1 MKELEEFI
9 NKIIGKYEKSADAL
23 IYESSMNIKKSQVEL
38 DEEIESL
45 KQKASSLLHDMRIEN
60 ANKYKEMFNQG
71 ITEEQKEELEQLGIN
86 KTPECQFAKYGFEV
100 PEFEGEILKEL
111 SDHNGKK
118 YFIGYSIDV
127 RVGIAYP
134 YPKTWTE
141 DGKCFNDDDI
151 KIDGFDLTPIKKP
164 WYEYESNIGKLI
176 IDIANNSGL
185 YIFDSLKFD
194 KDINRNILVGF
205 SIADMKIKRLAN
217 ICGFRLA
224 TKEEVLSLYK
234 EEK

>member
-9 NKIIGKYEKSADAL
+9 NKIILKYEKSADAL
-23 IYESSMNIKKSQVEL
+23 IYESSTNTKKSQVEL

-71 ITEEQKEELEQLGIN
+71 ITDEQKEELERLGIN
-86 KTPECQFAKYGFEV
+86 KAPECQFAKYGFEV
-100 PEFEGEILKEL
+100 PEFEGEIVKEL

-118 YFIGYSIDV
+118 YFMGYSIDA
-127 RVGIAYP
+127 REGISFP

-164 WYEYESNIGKLI
+164 WYQEIDKLTLIYWSNKN
-176 IDIANNSGL
+176 DISNEEFEMLVDKYILFNNSAPRL
-185 YIFDSLKFD
+185 INSKTHDYIN
-194 KDINRNILVGF
+194 INEVN
-205 SIADMKIKRLAN
+205 
-217 ICGFRLA
+217 FRHA
-224 TKEEVLSLYK
+224 TKEEALSLYK